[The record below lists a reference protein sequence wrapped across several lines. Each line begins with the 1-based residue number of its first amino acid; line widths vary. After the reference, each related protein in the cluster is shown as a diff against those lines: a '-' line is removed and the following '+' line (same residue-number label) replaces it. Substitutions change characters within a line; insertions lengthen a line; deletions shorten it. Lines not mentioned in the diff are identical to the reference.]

1 MRKLIALVLVST
13 FVFAQDKD
21 VLSNTKK
28 QIIDLKDKQIKQKEK
43 TNKYDWIT
51 DITINGSVNKD
62 NDDIKSKDYSI
73 SLSQDIF
80 RFGGISSQMQY
91 AKELRKLEQLDLK
104 RDTRSDLNSLY
115 SSLIDIKI
123 DEIQLK
129 QNVLNLE
136 NSQIDVEH
144 KKSEYDNG
152 EVGITDLN
160 DAIMTRNNL
169 SDSQKQI
176 ELSKLENV
184 KNIKLYTN
192 SSYDKITIPD
202 VKMISKKFFL
212 EKSTSVNYAKVNT
225 KVNKELYNIKKS
237 DYLPKL
243 SVDARYGYSKTD
255 IIEGDDSYNYGL
267 SISMPLSYTSNNDI
281 EQKRLDYLISKQEL
295 NDEIVSAEVTYEKAI
310 LNIKNYEDRIK
321 LAQQD
326 IKLYS
331 QLLQV
336 NQDEYNAGYKTIDDV
351 TTIKNSMKIRQL
363 DIKTYKLNIKK
374 QILSLYFA
382 IN

>member
-1 MRKLIALVLVST
+1 MKKLIILVLVST
-13 FVFAQDKD
+13 FVYAQDKD
-21 VLSNTKK
+21 ILSNTKK
-28 QIIDLKDKQIKQKEK
+28 QIIDLKQKQIEQKQKK
-43 TNKYDWIT
+43 NKYDWIT
-51 DITINGSVNKD
+51 DITINGAVNKD
-62 NDDIKSKDYSI
+62 DKDIESKDYSI

-80 RFGGISSQMQY
+80 RFGGISSQIQY
-91 AKELRKLEQLDLK
+91 AKELKKLEQLDLK
-104 RDTRSDLNSLY
+104 KDTKSDLNDLY

-123 DEIQLK
+123 DEIKLE
-129 QNVLNLE
+129 QNILNLQ

-152 EVGITDLN
+152 EIGITDLN

-176 ELSKLENV
+176 ELSKLENE
-184 KNIKLYTN
+184 KNINLYTTRN
-192 SSYDKITIPD
+192 YKQIVIPTI
-202 VKMISKKFFL
+202 KMISKKFFL
-212 EKSTSVNYAKVNT
+212 EKSTSVNYAKINT
-225 KVNKELYNIKKS
+225 KVNKQLYNIKKS

-255 IIEGDDSYNYGL
+255 IIEGDDSYKYGL

-295 NDEIVSAEVTYEKAI
+295 NDEIVKAKVTYEKAI

-321 LAQQD
+321 LAKQD

-374 QILSLYFA
+374 QILNLYFA

>member
-1 MRKLIALVLVST
+1 MKKLILLVLVST

-43 TNKYDWIT
+43 TNKYNWLT
-51 DITINGSVNKD
+51 DININSSINEDNKD
-62 NDDIKSKDYSI
+62 IKTKDYSI
-73 SLSQDIF
+73 SISQDLF
-80 RFGGISSQMQY
+80 RFGGISSQIQY
-91 AKELRKLEQLDLK
+91 AKELKKLELLDLK
-104 RDTRSDLNSLY
+104 KNTKEDLNSLY
-115 SSLIDIKI
+115 SLIIDIKL
-123 DEIQLK
+123 DEIKLK

-160 DAIMTRNNL
+160 DAIMKRNEL

-176 ELSKLENV
+176 ELSKLQNISEIKKYSDNKYSKISIPNV
-184 KNIKLYTN
+184 KL
-192 SSYDKITIPD
+192 
-202 VKMISKKFFL
+202 MSKKLFL
-212 EKSTSVNYAKVNT
+212 ENSTSVNYAKVNT
-225 KVNKELYNIKKS
+225 NVNKQLYKIKKS

-243 SVDARYGYSKTD
+243 TANAKYGYSKSDLTD
-255 IIEGDDSYNYGL
+255 GDDSYNYGL
-267 SISMPLSYTSNNDI
+267 SISVPLSYTSNNDI
-281 EQKRLDYLISKQEL
+281 EQKRLDYLISKQDL
-295 NDEIVSAEVTYEKAI
+295 MDEVVNAKVKYDKA
-310 LNIKNYEDRIK
+310 LLSIKNYKKRIN
-321 LAQQD
+321 LAKQD

-331 QLLQV
+331 QLLEV

-382 IN
+382 IK